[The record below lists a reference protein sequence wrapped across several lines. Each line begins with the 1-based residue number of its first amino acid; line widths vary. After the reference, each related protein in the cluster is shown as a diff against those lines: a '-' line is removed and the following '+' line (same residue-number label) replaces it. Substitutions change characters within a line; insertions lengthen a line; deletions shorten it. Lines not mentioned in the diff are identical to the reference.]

1 MRPIKTLHW
10 YLLNIY
16 DVFLLTNVCEVV
28 TWFRKEDNIIEAACV
43 STAVLCLGNKT
54 LKDEQK
60 ILVDTIVLI
69 PIRYFLGLRKQEI
82 NY

>member
-1 MRPIKTLHW
+1 M
-10 YLLNIY
+10 
-16 DVFLLTNVCEVV
+16 V

-43 STAVLCLGNKT
+43 STALCLGNKT

-69 PIRYFLGLRKQEI
+69 PT
-82 NY
+82 